1 MLITESYRQ
10 QNALLHEDKNQYYGV
25 AGKAYIPLLT
35 NIYLE
40 YECND
45 ILDYG
50 CGKGKIAKM
59 LRRFPIRNYD
69 PAIPEFSDMPEP
81 ADLVICLDVM
91 EHIEPECLDNVL
103 EHLRKL
109 VGRIGLISVSTRLA
123 KKTLPDGRNAH
134 LIVEEPE
141 WWLPKFLKHF
151 RLQEY
156 VRSENQFHVVV
167 YPHGATQI

>member
-1 MLITESYRQ
+1 
-10 QNALLHEDKNQYYGV
+10 V

-40 YECND
+40 YDCKS

-50 CGKGKIAKM
+50 CGKGRLSQM
-59 LRRFPIRNYD
+59 RPNLPVRNYD
-69 PAIPEFSDMPEP
+69 PAIEKFSAAPEP

-91 EHIEPECLDNVL
+91 EHIEPECLGSVL
-103 EHLRKL
+103 ENLRELIKR
-109 VGRIGLISVSTRLA
+109 VGLISVSTRIA
-123 KKTLPDGRNAH
+123 KKQLPDGRNAH

-151 RLQEY
+151 RMQEY
-156 VRSENQFHVVV
+156 VRSDDGFYVVV
-167 YPHGATQI
+167 FPLGHKAIKL

>member
-1 MLITESYRQ
+1 
-10 QNALLHEDKNQYYGV
+10 V
-25 AGKAYIPLLT
+25 AGKAYIPLMT

-40 YECND
+40 YECDD

-50 CGKGKIAKM
+50 CGKGQIAKFRPT
-59 LRRFPIRNYD
+59 LPIKNYD
-69 PAIPEFSDMPEP
+69 PAIPEFSSDPEP

-109 VGRIGLISVSTRLA
+109 IKKVGLISVSTRLA
-123 KKTLPDGRNAH
+123 KKHLPDGRNAH

-151 RLQEY
+151 RMQEY
-156 VRSENQFHVVV
+156 VRSENGFHVVV
-167 YPHGATQI
+167 YPLGATQI